1 MAVKDRQFVTL
12 QARGVLAL
20 PLEIRKRYRLDE
32 PGAQLELIEREDG
45 VLELH
50 PYSAIPADQAW
61 FWTPEWQDGE
71 REATDDIAAGRVE
84 RFDSDEDL
92 LDALRSR

>member
-1 MAVKDRQFVTL
+1 MAVKDRQFITL
-12 QARGVLAL
+12 QARGLLAL
-20 PLEIRKRYRLDE
+20 PVELRKRYRLDE

-50 PYSAIPADQAW
+50 PHAAVPVDQAW
-61 FWTPEWQDGE
+61 FWTPEWQEGE
-71 REATDDIAAGRVE
+71 REAAADIAAGRVE
-84 RFDSDEDL
+84 RFDSDDDL